1 MDFKS
6 PDQPNKLSSHEAL
19 NERLVMLRKSRDRK
33 LVRVV
38 VSRESI
44 QISAMP
50 LTQLMITGAA
60 RENREKHEFV
70 NKTKT
75 LADFCVH

>member
-1 MDFKS
+1 
-6 PDQPNKLSSHEAL
+6 
-19 NERLVMLRKSRDRK
+19 MLRKSRDRK

-75 LADFCVH
+75 FSGFLRALVIVRWHSAHTVIDIC